1 MKKRRKTAVFM
12 LLAAILAA
20 GETSAFLPAF
30 GSALPENFRITLYY
44 VDSQW
49 KPLCPE
55 KNA

>member
-1 MKKRRKTAVFM
+1 M